1 MKAKKLSALQ
11 RDILIILVIKL
22 CLLSLIRHLYFSEPT
37 AKHMQVSPQQIQQ
50 QLLSPSSHSTQE
62 STR

>member
-11 RDILIILVIKL
+11 RDILIILAIKI
-22 CLLSLIRHLYFSEPT
+22 CLLSLIRHLYFSAPT
-37 AKHMQVSPQQIQQ
+37 AKHMHVSPQQMQQ
-50 QLLSPSSHSTQE
+50 QFLSPSSLTQE